1 MVPKVVLLSPAMLLL
16 ICPLAAR
23 QKASTPATQP
33 PRPAPVS
40 NCAQLANRL
49 LDATGYS
56 NTLRSVTH
64 ISRRQFQNG
73 LAGFPNLT
81 AAQKRQVNAA
91 FSRAFDPV
99 RLRARVRARLVS
111 RCDVATYNAVLTALA
126 SPLAQR
132 MHRIEVDAGT
142 PAGSQALRRYFDQIR
157 SHPPSDARV
166 ALIERLETSRQE
178 PQLLVNLFTVL
189 ARETAVGFHT
199 PPPSDA
205 DIHQSMQQYLPF
217 ASRMILLQGLA
228 VYRNAPDHDLIR
240 YSAMWQSAPF
250 QRFNAILSESFVAA
264 FGAGVREAA
273 QAVRPFLGKA
283 PAGSEP

>member
-1 MVPKVVLLSPAMLLL
+1 MLLL
-16 ICPLAAR
+16 AGPLAAR
-23 QKASTPATQP
+23 QKAATPATQS
-33 PRPAPVS
+33 PRPAPAS
-40 NCAQLANRL
+40 NCGQLADRL
-49 LDATGYS
+49 LSATGYS
-56 NTLRSVTH
+56 NTLRSVTQ
-64 ISRRQFQNG
+64 IWRRQFQNG

-81 AAQKRQVNAA
+81 EAQKRQVDDA
-91 FSRAFDPV
+91 FSHAFDPV

-132 MHRIEVDAGT
+132 MHRIEAEAGT

-157 SHPPSDARV
+157 THPPSNARV
-166 ALIERLETSRQE
+166 ALVERLEMSRQE
-178 PQLLVNLFTVL
+178 PQLLVNLLTAM
-189 ARETAVGFHT
+189 ARETAIGFHT

-205 DIHQSMQQYLPF
+205 DVHQSMQQYLPF

-228 VYRNAPDHDLIR
+228 VYRNAPDRDLIR

-250 QRFNAILSESFVAA
+250 QRFNAILSQSFVAA
-264 FGAGVREAA
+264 FGRGVREAA

-283 PAGSEP
+283 PPGPKP